1 MDADSLSAPVPIE
14 ELVKP
19 YGINITNIKEINIFL
34 DLYYNKDI
42 NKSNIKTEFIKYQID
57 NNFTQVTKVGVL
69 IYIYQLGRLSGKYKC
84 ADLELEKYIKVR
96 DVRENSGVMV
106 FSIFTS
112 AYPYKHND
120 PINDKNIRDSTG
132 DSSGRD
138 GDGDKGGSVNK
149 GGSNGSFSCK
159 YNCAFC
165 PSEPGQPKSYMA
177 GEPGVDRAIQNDYDP
192 IKQVFSRAIQYVQQG
207 HVIDKIEVIIQGGTW
222 DSYEED
228 YRIEFVRD
236 IYYAF
241 NVFMNYLQAMI
252 NPQAP
257 TPPMAPTAPTALT
270 TTTQSEPFIF
280 NGCTLRCKL
289 SLEEEI
295 KINET
300 GMCRVIGLTPE
311 TRPDQIN
318 YKTIQ
323 FLRRIGA
330 TRLQIGVQHLNDDIL
345 RYVER
350 GCYRKHTENAI
361 KMLKDNGFKVD
372 AHLMLD
378 LPAPPG
384 YEGRMPD
391 IDADMLTE
399 FNTNPSFKVD
409 QLKIY
414 PCMVTPYTKIKEW
427 YEQGIYK
434 PYGEDV
440 VKTSEEKIEFK
451 KLSKIDKVN
460 KRLENPLY
468 KNILNFYTQ
477 IHQSIRTNRIIRD
490 LPSKVLLGGTM
501 RLGMR
506 SEIERDIDTLGLV
519 ATCIRSR
526 EIGNHKNVN
535 LKLDEPELKILEF
548 ESSGGSE
555 YFLSYETEYVY
566 PDNKGSRSILFSFL
580 RLRLSKNAG
589 CTDKGKVIFP
599 DLCDTALVRELHT
612 YGPVAPCKENQ
623 HLYTHDPSDPSD
635 THDTNNTEP
644 KGAVGPVGPVGH
656 RSISNLL
663 MASSTGLD
671 ISQHKGYGKKLLQ
684 KAEEIAIKNGYQKIA
699 VIAGVGVRN
708 YYRKQGYIHDTSNG
722 CYQLKYLQ
730 QPQQLMPYVDISMP
744 LMHALCLFF
753 YFLFTSF

>member
-1 MDADSLSAPVPIE
+1 MTSSPVISIE

-19 YGINITNIKEINIFL
+19 YGINITNIDEIYAFL
-34 DLYYNKDI
+34 DMYYDQKVD
-42 NKSNIKTEFIKYQID
+42 KSNIKKDFIKYQID
-57 NNFTQVTKVGVL
+57 NKFTQVTKVGIL
-69 IYIYQLGRLSGKYKC
+69 IYIYQLGRLNGRYKKE
-84 ADLELEKYIKVR
+84 DLELEKYIKVR

-112 AYPYKHND
+112 AYPYGPND
-120 PINDKNIRDSTG
+120 VG
-132 DSSGRD
+132 GVGGSSG
-138 GDGDKGGSVNK
+138 GVGSSVGGGGVGGGGSSGGV
-149 GGSNGSFSCK
+149 GGSGGSGKEGAFSCK

-207 HVIDKIEVIIQGGTW
+207 HIVDKIEVIIQGGTW

-228 YRIEFVRD
+228 YRVEFVRD

-241 NVFMNYLQAMI
+241 NVFMNYLQI
-252 NPQAP
+252 LVGPSS
-257 TPPMAPTAPTALT
+257 TPSTPSFLTAPANP
-270 TTTQSEPFIF
+270 SFIF
-280 NGCTLRCKL
+280 NGCALRSKL

-384 YEGRMPD
+384 YEGRMAEV
-391 IDADMLTE
+391 DAEMLTE
-399 FNTNPSFKVD
+399 FNTNPAFKVD
-409 QLKIY
+409 QIKIY

-434 PYGEDV
+434 PYGEDIP
-440 VKTSEEKIEFK
+440 KTSEEKIEFK

-468 KNILNFYTQ
+468 KNILTFYTQ
-477 IHQSIRTNRIIRD
+477 IHPSIRTNRIIRD

-535 LKLDEPELKILEF
+535 LNLKEPELQILEF
-548 ESSGGSE
+548 ESSGGRE
-555 YFLSYETEYVY
+555 YFLSYEHIY
-566 PDNKGSRSILFSFL
+566 PDTNGNRSILFSFL

-599 DLCDTALVRELHT
+599 DLCNTALVRELHT
-612 YGPVAPCKENQ
+612 YGPVTPCKENQ
-623 HLYTHDPSDPSD
+623 GLYTSDGGGGGVGVGGAGPIG
-635 THDTNNTEP
+635 P
-644 KGAVGPVGPVGH
+644 K
-656 RSISNLL
+656 ISNLL
-663 MASSTGLD
+663 MASSAGLD

-684 KAEEIAIKNGYQKIA
+684 KAEEIAFNNGYKKIA

-708 YYRKQGYIHDTSNG
+708 YYRKQGYVHDTSNG
-722 CYQLKYLQ
+722 CFQLKHLE
-730 QPQQLMPYVDISMP
+730 PCRHVDITIW
-744 LMHALCLFF
+744 LLHFLLFVF
-753 YFLFTSF
+753 YLLFV

>member
-1 MDADSLSAPVPIE
+1 MDDFSKFSKPVIPIE

-19 YGINITNIKEINIFL
+19 YGVNITNIDEIYVFL
-34 DLYYNKDI
+34 DMYYNQIID
-42 NKSNIKTEFIKYQID
+42 KSNIKKDFIKYQID
-57 NNFTQVTKVGVL
+57 NKFTQITKVGIL
-69 IYIYQLGRLSGKYKC
+69 IYIYQLGRLNGRYKKE
-84 ADLELEKYIKVR
+84 DLELEKYIKVR

-112 AYPYKHND
+112 AYPYGSKLD
-120 PINDKNIRDSTG
+120 NIEG
-132 DSSGRD
+132 KEGA
-138 GDGDKGGSVNK
+138 
-149 GGSNGSFSCK
+149 FSCK

-228 YRIEFVRD
+228 YRVEFVRD

-241 NVFMNYLQAMI
+241 NVFMNYLQTLLH
-252 NPQAP
+252 PS
-257 TPPMAPTAPTALT
+257 TTAPVTTA
-270 TTTQSEPFIF
+270 PFIF
-280 NGCTLRCKL
+280 NGCALRGKL

-384 YEGRMPD
+384 YEGRMAE

-399 FNTNPSFKVD
+399 FNNNPVFKVD

-434 PYGEDV
+434 PYGEDI
-440 VKTSEEKIEFK
+440 VKTNEEKIEFK

-468 KNILNFYTQ
+468 KNILTFYTQ
-477 IHQSIRTNRIIRD
+477 IHPSIRTNRIIRD

-535 LKLDEPELKILEF
+535 LYMHLKEPELRVLEF
-548 ESSGGSE
+548 ESSGGRE
-555 YFLSYETEYVY
+555 YFLSYEHIY
-566 PDNKGSRSILFSFL
+566 PDSTKSILFSFL

-612 YGPVAPCKENQ
+612 YGPVTPCKENQ
-623 HLYTHDPSDPSD
+623 SLYTGGAG
-635 THDTNNTEP
+635 TEH
-644 KGAVGPVGPVGH
+644 VGPI
-656 RSISNLL
+656 ISNLL

-684 KAEEIAIKNGYQKIA
+684 KAEEIAFNNGYKKIA

-708 YYRKQGYIHDTSNG
+708 YYKKQGYIHDTSNG
-722 CYQLKYLQ
+722 CFQLKHIE
-730 QPQQLMPYVDISMP
+730 QQLQIDISI
-744 LMHALCLFF
+744 LIMHLLCLFF
-753 YFLFTSF
+753 YFLFTLL

>member
-1 MDADSLSAPVPIE
+1 
-14 ELVKP
+14 
-19 YGINITNIKEINIFL
+19 
-34 DLYYNKDI
+34 
-42 NKSNIKTEFIKYQID
+42 
-57 NNFTQVTKVGVL
+57 
-69 IYIYQLGRLSGKYKC
+69 
-84 ADLELEKYIKVR
+84 
-96 DVRENSGVMV
+96 
-106 FSIFTS
+106 
-112 AYPYKHND
+112 
-120 PINDKNIRDSTG
+120 
-132 DSSGRD
+132 
-138 GDGDKGGSVNK
+138 
-149 GGSNGSFSCK
+149 
-159 YNCAFC
+159 
-165 PSEPGQPKSYMA
+165 
-177 GEPGVDRAIQNDYDP
+177 
-192 IKQVFSRAIQYVQQG
+192 
-207 HVIDKIEVIIQGGTW
+207 
-222 DSYEED
+222 
-228 YRIEFVRD
+228 
-236 IYYAF
+236 
-241 NVFMNYLQAMI
+241 MNYLQI
-252 NPQAP
+252 LIAP
-257 TPPMAPTAPTALT
+257 TSSTSTAPTTSPSPT
-270 TTTQSEPFIF
+270 TTTPFIF
-280 NGCTLRCKL
+280 NGCTLRGKL

-384 YEGRMPD
+384 YEGRMPE

-399 FNTNPSFKVD
+399 FNNNSAFKVD

-468 KNILNFYTQ
+468 KNILTFYTQ
-477 IHQSIRTNRIIRD
+477 IHPSIRTNRIIRD

-506 SEIERDIDTLGLV
+506 SEIDRDIDTLGLV

-535 LKLDEPELKILEF
+535 LHMHLKEPELRVLEF
-548 ESSGGSE
+548 ESSGGIE
-555 YFLSYETEYVY
+555 YFLSYESEHIC
-566 PDNKGSRSILFSFL
+566 PDSKGTKSILFSFL

-612 YGPVAPCKENQ
+612 YGPVTPCKENQ
-623 HLYTHDPSDPSD
+623 GLYTSDGGGG
-635 THDTNNTEP
+635 
-644 KGAVGPVGPVGH
+644 GAGAEHVGPI
-656 RSISNLL
+656 ISNLL

-684 KAEEIAIKNGYQKIA
+684 KAEEIAFNNGYKKIA

-708 YYRKQGYIHDTSNG
+708 YYRKQGYVHDTSNG
-722 CYQLKYLQ
+722 CFQLKHLE
-730 QPQQLMPYVDISMP
+730 PHRLHVDITIW
-744 LMHALCLFF
+744 LLHFLLFVF
-753 YFLFTSF
+753 YLLFV

>member
-1 MDADSLSAPVPIE
+1 MINIFNKFGFIKFIMMTDVNTTMTDVNTTPSPVISIE

-19 YGINITNIKEINIFL
+19 YGINITNINEIYTFL
-34 DLYYNKDI
+34 DMYYDQTI
-42 NKSNIKTEFIKYQID
+42 DKSNIKKDFIKYQID
-57 NNFTQVTKVGVL
+57 NKFTQVTKVGIL
-69 IYIYQLGRLSGKYKC
+69 IYMYQLGRMNGKYKKE
-84 ADLELEKYIKVR
+84 DLELEKYIKVR

-112 AYPYKHND
+112 AFPYG
-120 PINDKNIRDSTG
+120 P
-132 DSSGRD
+132 
-138 GDGDKGGSVNK
+138 KGGNEGK
-149 GGSNGSFSCK
+149 DGGSKEGAFSCK

-207 HVIDKIEVIIQGGTW
+207 HIVDKIEVIIQGGTW

-228 YRIEFVRD
+228 YRVEFVRD

-241 NVFMNYLQAMI
+241 NVFMNYLQTLIAPSP
-252 NPQAP
+252 NPSP
-257 TPPMAPTAPTALT
+257 NP
-270 TTTQSEPFIF
+270 SFNF
-280 NGCTLRCKL
+280 NGCALRGKL

-361 KMLKDNGFKVD
+361 RMLKDNGFKVD

-399 FNTNPSFKVD
+399 FNTNPAFKVD

-434 PYGEDV
+434 PYGEDI
-440 VKTSEEKIEFK
+440 VKTSEEKIEFR

-468 KNILNFYTQ
+468 KNILTFYTQ
-477 IHQSIRTNRIIRD
+477 IHPSIRTNRIIRD
-490 LPSKVLLGGTM
+490 LPSKILLGGTM

-526 EIGNHKNVN
+526 EIGNYKNVN
-535 LKLDEPELKILEF
+535 LHMHLKEPELKVLEF
-548 ESSGGSE
+548 ESSGGIE
-555 YFLSYETEYVY
+555 YFLSYESEYVY

-612 YGPVAPCKENQ
+612 YGPVTPCKENQ
-623 HLYTHDPSDPSD
+623 DLYASG
-635 THDTNNTEP
+635 N
-644 KGAVGPVGPVGH
+644 
-656 RSISNLL
+656 ISNLL
-663 MASSTGLD
+663 MRSSAGLD

-684 KAEEIAIKNGYQKIA
+684 KAEEIAFNNGYKKIA
-699 VIAGVGVRN
+699 VIAGIGVRN
-708 YYRKQGYIHDTSNG
+708 YYRKQGYVHDTSNG
-722 CYQLKYLQ
+722 CFQLKHLQ
-730 QPQQLMPYVDISMP
+730 QPQVDISMF
-744 LMHALCLFF
+744 LMHIMCLFF
-753 YFLFTSF
+753 YFLFISL

>member
-1 MDADSLSAPVPIE
+1 MIDVNTTMTDVNTTMTPSPVISIE

-19 YGINITNIKEINIFL
+19 YGINITNINEIYTFL
-34 DLYYNKDI
+34 DMYYDQTI
-42 NKSNIKTEFIKYQID
+42 DKSNIKKDFIKYQID
-57 NNFTQVTKVGVL
+57 NKFTQVTKVGIL
-69 IYIYQLGRLSGKYKC
+69 IYMYQLGRMNGKYKKE
-84 ADLELEKYIKVR
+84 DLELEKYIKVR

-112 AYPYKHND
+112 AFPYGPNGGGNEGK
-120 PINDKNIRDSTG
+120 
-132 DSSGRD
+132 D
-138 GDGDKGGSVNK
+138 GDVEGKEGA
-149 GGSNGSFSCK
+149 FSCK

-207 HVIDKIEVIIQGGTW
+207 HIVDKIEVIIQGGTW

-228 YRIEFVRD
+228 YRVEFVRD

-241 NVFMNYLQAMI
+241 NVFMNYLQTLIAPSP
-252 NPQAP
+252 NPSS
-257 TPPMAPTAPTALT
+257 TFL
-270 TTTQSEPFIF
+270 SIPFNF
-280 NGCTLRCKL
+280 NGCALRGKL

-384 YEGRMPD
+384 YEGRMPE

-399 FNTNPSFKVD
+399 FNTNPAFKVD

-434 PYGEDV
+434 PYGEDI
-440 VKTSEEKIEFK
+440 VKTSEEKIEFR

-468 KNILNFYTQ
+468 KNILTFYTQ
-477 IHQSIRTNRIIRD
+477 IHPSIRTNRIIRD

-526 EIGNHKNVN
+526 EIGNYKNVN
-535 LKLDEPELKILEF
+535 LHMHLKEPELKVLEF
-548 ESSGGSE
+548 ESSGGIE
-555 YFLSYETEYVY
+555 YFLSYEHIY

-612 YGPVAPCKENQ
+612 YGPVTPCKENQ
-623 HLYTHDPSDPSD
+623 GLYTSDGGSGSV
-635 THDTNNTEP
+635 
-644 KGAVGPVGPVGH
+644 GASVGPK
-656 RSISNLL
+656 ISNLL
-663 MASSTGLD
+663 MRSSAGLD

-684 KAEEIAIKNGYQKIA
+684 KAEEIAFNNGYKKIA

-708 YYRKQGYIHDTSNG
+708 YYRKQGYVHDTSNG
-722 CYQLKYLQ
+722 CFQLKHLQ
-730 QPQQLMPYVDISMP
+730 QLQVDISMF
-744 LMHALCLFF
+744 LMHIMCLFL
-753 YFLFTSF
+753 YFLYIVF

>member
-1 MDADSLSAPVPIE
+1 MTDVNTTSSPVISIE

-19 YGINITNIKEINIFL
+19 YGINITNIDEIYAFL
-34 DLYYNKDI
+34 DMYYDQVVD
-42 NKSNIKTEFIKYQID
+42 KSNIKKDFIKYQID
-57 NNFTQVTKVGVL
+57 NKFTTVTKVGIL
-69 IYIYQLGRLSGKYKC
+69 IYIYQLGRLNGKYKKE
-84 ADLELEKYIKVR
+84 DLELEKHIKVR

-112 AYPYKHND
+112 AFPYGPNGVGGGIGGGSK
-120 PINDKNIRDSTG
+120 
-132 DSSGRD
+132 
-138 GDGDKGGSVNK
+138 DGDKGSK
-149 GGSNGSFSCK
+149 GNGGEGAFSCK

-207 HVIDKIEVIIQGGTW
+207 HIVDKIEVIIQGGTW

-228 YRIEFVRD
+228 YRVEFVRD

-241 NVFMNYLQAMI
+241 NVFMNYLQTLI
-252 NPQAP
+252 AP
-257 TPPMAPTAPTALT
+257 PTLTSSAPSPVSSTPPA
-270 TTTQSEPFIF
+270 FIF
-280 NGCTLRCKL
+280 NGCILRDKL

-384 YEGRMPD
+384 YEGRMAEV
-391 IDADMLTE
+391 DAEMLTE
-399 FNTNPSFKVD
+399 FNTNPAFKVD

-414 PCMVTPYTKIKEW
+414 PCMVTPYTKIREW

-451 KLSKIDKVN
+451 KLSKMDKVN

-468 KNILNFYTQ
+468 KNILTFYTQ
-477 IHQSIRTNRIIRD
+477 IHPSIRTNRIIRD

-535 LKLDEPELKILEF
+535 LNLKEPELKVLEF
-548 ESSGGSE
+548 ESSGGRE
-555 YFLSYETEYVY
+555 YFLSYEHIY
-566 PDNKGSRSILFSFL
+566 PDSKGSRSILFSFL

-599 DLCDTALVRELHT
+599 DLCNTALVRELHT
-612 YGPVAPCKENQ
+612 YGPVTPCKENQ
-623 HLYTHDPSDPSD
+623 GLYTSDGGGVGSGGVGSGVGGGVGGGGGGGGGAGDGPIGPIG
-635 THDTNNTEP
+635 P
-644 KGAVGPVGPVGH
+644 K
-656 RSISNLL
+656 ISNLL
-663 MASSTGLD
+663 MRSSTGLD

-684 KAEEIAIKNGYQKIA
+684 KAEEIAFNNGYKKIA

-708 YYRKQGYIHDTSNG
+708 YYRKQGYVHDTSNG
-722 CYQLKYLQ
+722 CYQLKHLEPCRPTQLQ
-730 QPQQLMPYVDISMP
+730 EDTSILLLHFIFIV
-744 LMHALCLFF
+744 F
-753 YFLFTSF
+753 YFLFTLL

>member
-1 MDADSLSAPVPIE
+1 
-14 ELVKP
+14 
-19 YGINITNIKEINIFL
+19 
-34 DLYYNKDI
+34 
-42 NKSNIKTEFIKYQID
+42 
-57 NNFTQVTKVGVL
+57 
-69 IYIYQLGRLSGKYKC
+69 
-84 ADLELEKYIKVR
+84 
-96 DVRENSGVMV
+96 
-106 FSIFTS
+106 
-112 AYPYKHND
+112 
-120 PINDKNIRDSTG
+120 
-132 DSSGRD
+132 
-138 GDGDKGGSVNK
+138 
-149 GGSNGSFSCK
+149 
-159 YNCAFC
+159 
-165 PSEPGQPKSYMA
+165 MA

-207 HVIDKIEVIIQGGTW
+207 HIIDKIEVIIQGGTW

-228 YRIEFVRD
+228 YRVDFVRD

-241 NVFMNYLQAMI
+241 NVFMNYLQTLIGPASTT
-252 NPQAP
+252 PAPP
-257 TPPMAPTAPTALT
+257 TPPTPASTAPTT
-270 TTTQSEPFIF
+270 PPPFIF
-280 NGCTLRCKL
+280 NGCTLRGKL
-289 SLEEEI
+289 SLEEEL

-384 YEGRMPD
+384 YEGRMAEVD
-391 IDADMLTE
+391 VDMLTE
-399 FNTNPSFKVD
+399 FNNNPAFKVD

-434 PYGEDV
+434 PYGEDIA
-440 VKTSEEKIEFK
+440 KTSEEKIEFK

-468 KNILNFYTQ
+468 KNILTFYTQ
-477 IHQSIRTNRIIRD
+477 IHPSIRTNRIIRD

-535 LKLDEPELKILEF
+535 LHMHLKEPELRVLEF
-548 ESSGGSE
+548 ESSGGRE
-555 YFLSYETEYVY
+555 YFLSYEHTY

-599 DLCDTALVRELHT
+599 DLCNTALVRELHT
-612 YGPVAPCKENQ
+612 YGPVTPCKENQ
-623 HLYTHDPSDPSD
+623 GLYTSDGPIG
-635 THDTNNTEP
+635 P
-644 KGAVGPVGPVGH
+644 K
-656 RSISNLL
+656 ISNLL
-663 MASSTGLD
+663 MRSSAELD

-684 KAEEIAIKNGYQKIA
+684 KAEEIAFNNGYKKIA

-708 YYRKQGYIHDTSNG
+708 YYRKQGYVHDTSNG
-722 CYQLKYLQ
+722 CFQLKHLEPCRLQ
-730 QPQQLMPYVDISMP
+730 VDITIW
-744 LMHALCLFF
+744 LLYFLIFVFYLFF
-753 YFLFTSF
+753 V

>member
-1 MDADSLSAPVPIE
+1 MINIFNKFGFIKFITMTDVNTTMTDVNTTQSPVISIE

-19 YGINITNIKEINIFL
+19 YGINITNINEIYTFL
-34 DLYYNKDI
+34 DMYYDQKVD
-42 NKSNIKTEFIKYQID
+42 KSNIKKDFIKYQID
-57 NNFTQVTKVGVL
+57 NKFTQVTKVGIL
-69 IYIYQLGRLSGKYKC
+69 IYMYQLGRMNGKYKKE
-84 ADLELEKYIKVR
+84 DLELEKYIKVR

-112 AYPYKHND
+112 AFPYGPDD
-120 PINDKNIRDSTG
+120 PNSNS
-132 DSSGRD
+132 
-138 GDGDKGGSVNK
+138 GDGKGGA
-149 GGSNGSFSCK
+149 FSCK

-207 HVIDKIEVIIQGGTW
+207 HIVDKIEVIIQGGTW

-228 YRIEFVRD
+228 YRVEFVRD

-241 NVFMNYLQAMI
+241 NVFMNYLQ
-252 NPQAP
+252 
-257 TPPMAPTAPTALT
+257 TLLT
-270 TTTQSEPFIF
+270 TTTSYPSYPSPNPSFIF
-280 NGCTLRCKL
+280 NGCALRGKL

-295 KINET
+295 KINEM

-399 FNTNPSFKVD
+399 FNTNPAFKVD

-434 PYGEDV
+434 PYGEDI
-440 VKTSEEKIEFK
+440 VKTSEEKVEFR

-468 KNILNFYTQ
+468 KNILTFYTQ
-477 IHQSIRTNRIIRD
+477 IHPSIRTNRIIRD

-535 LKLDEPELKILEF
+535 LHMHLKEPELKVLEF
-548 ESSGGSE
+548 ESSGGIE
-555 YFLSYETEYVY
+555 YFLSYESVY

-612 YGPVAPCKENQ
+612 YGPVTPCKENQ
-623 HLYTHDPSDPSD
+623 DLYASG
-635 THDTNNTEP
+635 N
-644 KGAVGPVGPVGH
+644 
-656 RSISNLL
+656 ISNLL
-663 MASSTGLD
+663 MRSSAGLD

-684 KAEEIAIKNGYQKIA
+684 KAEEIAFNNGYKKIA

-708 YYRKQGYIHDTSNG
+708 YYRKQGYVHDTSNG
-722 CYQLKYLQ
+722 CFQLKHLQ
-730 QPQQLMPYVDISMP
+730 QPQVDISMF
-744 LMHALCLFF
+744 LMHIMCLFF
-753 YFLFTSF
+753 YFLYIVF

>member
-1 MDADSLSAPVPIE
+1 
-14 ELVKP
+14 
-19 YGINITNIKEINIFL
+19 
-34 DLYYNKDI
+34 
-42 NKSNIKTEFIKYQID
+42 
-57 NNFTQVTKVGVL
+57 
-69 IYIYQLGRLSGKYKC
+69 
-84 ADLELEKYIKVR
+84 
-96 DVRENSGVMV
+96 
-106 FSIFTS
+106 
-112 AYPYKHND
+112 
-120 PINDKNIRDSTG
+120 
-132 DSSGRD
+132 
-138 GDGDKGGSVNK
+138 
-149 GGSNGSFSCK
+149 
-159 YNCAFC
+159 
-165 PSEPGQPKSYMA
+165 
-177 GEPGVDRAIQNDYDP
+177 
-192 IKQVFSRAIQYVQQG
+192 
-207 HVIDKIEVIIQGGTW
+207 
-222 DSYEED
+222 
-228 YRIEFVRD
+228 
-236 IYYAF
+236 
-241 NVFMNYLQAMI
+241 
-252 NPQAP
+252 
-257 TPPMAPTAPTALT
+257 
-270 TTTQSEPFIF
+270 
-280 NGCTLRCKL
+280 
-289 SLEEEI
+289 
-295 KINET
+295 
-300 GMCRVIGLTPE
+300 
-311 TRPDQIN
+311 
-318 YKTIQ
+318 
-323 FLRRIGA
+323 
-330 TRLQIGVQHLNDDIL
+330 
-345 RYVER
+345 
-350 GCYRKHTENAI
+350 
-361 KMLKDNGFKVD
+361 
-372 AHLMLD
+372 MLD

-414 PCMVTPYTKIKEW
+414 PCMVTPYTMIKEW

-566 PDNKGSRSILFSFL
+566 PENKGSRSILFSFL

-612 YGPVAPCKENQ
+612 YGPVTPCKENQ
-623 HLYTHDPSDPSD
+623 GLYTPTGSNDPDTPHDP
-635 THDTNNTEP
+635 NNTEP
-644 KGAVGPVGPVGH
+644 KGAIGPMGH
-656 RSISNLL
+656 RGISNLL
-663 MASSTGLD
+663 MASSAGLD

-722 CYQLKYLQ
+722 CFQLKYLQ
-730 QPQQLMPYVDISMP
+730 QAQQPQPCVDISML
-744 LMHALCLFF
+744 LMHVLCFFF
-753 YFLFTSF
+753 YFLFISL

>member
-69 IYIYQLGRLSGKYKC
+69 IYIYQLGRLNGKYKC

-112 AYPYKHND
+112 AYPYKRND
-120 PINDKNIRDSTG
+120 PVNDKNTG
-132 DSSGRD
+132 DGGKGKDSRD
-138 GDGDKGGSVNK
+138 GGGGK
-149 GGSNGSFSCK
+149 DGSFSCK

-252 NPQAP
+252 NPITTKGAFG
-257 TPPMAPTAPTALT
+257 T
-270 TTTQSEPFIF
+270 TTTSGKGTDPFIF

-350 GCYRKHTENAI
+350 GCYIKHTENAI

-384 YEGRMPD
+384 YEGCMPD

-548 ESSGGSE
+548 ESSEGVE
-555 YFLSYETEYVY
+555 YFLSYESEYVY

-623 HLYTHDPSDPSD
+623 HLYTSTGSNDPY
-635 THDTNNTEP
+635 NTEP
-644 KGAVGPVGPVGH
+644 NGPEGAVGPKGARG
-656 RSISNLL
+656 ISNLL

-730 QPQQLMPYVDISMP
+730 QAQQPQQPYVDISIP

>member
-1 MDADSLSAPVPIE
+1 MTNVNTTSGPVISIE

-19 YGINITNIKEINIFL
+19 YGINITNIDEIYAFL
-34 DLYYNKDI
+34 DMYYDQTVD
-42 NKSNIKTEFIKYQID
+42 KSNIKKDFIKYQID
-57 NNFTQVTKVGVL
+57 NKFTQVTKVGIL
-69 IYIYQLGRLSGKYKC
+69 IYIYQLGRLNGKYKKE
-84 ADLELEKYIKVR
+84 DLELEKYIKVR

-112 AYPYKHND
+112 AFPYGPK
-120 PINDKNIRDSTG
+120 
-132 DSSGRD
+132 D
-138 GDGDKGGSVNK
+138 GE
-149 GGSNGSFSCK
+149 SNGGNGGNGSEGAFSCK

-207 HVIDKIEVIIQGGTW
+207 HIIDKIEVIIQGGTW

-228 YRIEFVRD
+228 YRVEFVRD

-241 NVFMNYLQAMI
+241 NVFMNYLQSLI
-252 NPQAP
+252 AP
-257 TPPMAPTAPTALT
+257 SSAPPILTSTAPSTLTSSALP
-270 TTTQSEPFIF
+270 PFIF
-280 NGCTLRCKL
+280 NGCVLRGKL

-384 YEGRMPD
+384 YEGRMAEV
-391 IDADMLTE
+391 DADMLTE
-399 FNTNPSFKVD
+399 FNNNPAFKVD
-409 QLKIY
+409 QIKIY

-434 PYGEDV
+434 PYGEDI

-468 KNILNFYTQ
+468 KNILTFYTQ
-477 IHQSIRTNRIIRD
+477 IHPSIRTNRIIRD

-535 LKLDEPELKILEF
+535 LHMHLKEPELRVLEF

-555 YFLSYETEYVY
+555 YFLSYEHTYS
-566 PDNKGSRSILFSFL
+566 DNKGSRSILFSFL

-599 DLCDTALVRELHT
+599 DLCNTALIRELHT
-612 YGPVAPCKENQ
+612 YGPVTPCKENQ
-623 HLYTHDPSDPSD
+623 GLYTSD
-635 THDTNNTEP
+635 EGAIGGP
-644 KGAVGPVGPVGH
+644 K
-656 RSISNLL
+656 ISNLL
-663 MASSTGLD
+663 MRSSAELD

-684 KAEEIAIKNGYQKIA
+684 KAEEIAFNNGYKKIA
-699 VIAGVGVRN
+699 VIAGIGVRN

-722 CYQLKYLQ
+722 CFQLKHLEPHRLQ
-730 QPQQLMPYVDISMP
+730 VDITIW
-744 LMHALCLFF
+744 LLYFLIFVFYLFF
-753 YFLFTSF
+753 V

>member
-1 MDADSLSAPVPIE
+1 MDTDPVSAPVPIE

-120 PINDKNIRDSTG
+120 PINDKNIRDS
-132 DSSGRD
+132 DD
-138 GDGDKGGSVNK
+138 GKDGSVNK
-149 GGSNGSFSCK
+149 DGSFSCK

-241 NVFMNYLQAMI
+241 NVFMNYLQTMI
-252 NPQAP
+252 NPLSPPPP
-257 TPPMAPTAPTALT
+257 TVLT
-270 TTTQSEPFIF
+270 TKGAFGTTQSDPFIF
-280 NGCTLRCKL
+280 NGCKLRCKL

-350 GCYRKHTENAI
+350 GCYRKHTESAI
-361 KMLKDNGFKVD
+361 RMLKDNGFKVD

-384 YEGRMPD
+384 YEGYMAK

-548 ESSGGSE
+548 ESSGGVE
-555 YFLSYETEYVY
+555 YFLSYETEYT
-566 PDNKGSRSILFSFL
+566 PLQNNQSRSILFSFL

-623 HLYTHDPSDPSD
+623 HLYTSTGSNDPD
-635 THDTNNTEP
+635 NTEP
-644 KGAVGPVGPVGH
+644 NGPEGAVGPRG
-656 RSISNLL
+656 ISNLL

-722 CYQLKYLQ
+722 YYQLKYLQ
-730 QPQQLMPYVDISMP
+730 QTKPCVDISML

-753 YFLFTSF
+753 YFLFISL

>member
-1 MDADSLSAPVPIE
+1 
-14 ELVKP
+14 
-19 YGINITNIKEINIFL
+19 
-34 DLYYNKDI
+34 
-42 NKSNIKTEFIKYQID
+42 
-57 NNFTQVTKVGVL
+57 
-69 IYIYQLGRLSGKYKC
+69 
-84 ADLELEKYIKVR
+84 
-96 DVRENSGVMV
+96 
-106 FSIFTS
+106 
-112 AYPYKHND
+112 
-120 PINDKNIRDSTG
+120 
-132 DSSGRD
+132 
-138 GDGDKGGSVNK
+138 
-149 GGSNGSFSCK
+149 
-159 YNCAFC
+159 
-165 PSEPGQPKSYMA
+165 
-177 GEPGVDRAIQNDYDP
+177 
-192 IKQVFSRAIQYVQQG
+192 
-207 HVIDKIEVIIQGGTW
+207 
-222 DSYEED
+222 
-228 YRIEFVRD
+228 
-236 IYYAF
+236 
-241 NVFMNYLQAMI
+241 
-252 NPQAP
+252 
-257 TPPMAPTAPTALT
+257 
-270 TTTQSEPFIF
+270 
-280 NGCTLRCKL
+280 
-289 SLEEEI
+289 
-295 KINET
+295 
-300 GMCRVIGLTPE
+300 MCRVIGLTPE

-391 IDADMLTE
+391 VDADMLTE
-399 FNTNPSFKVD
+399 FNTNPAFKVD

-434 PYGEDV
+434 PYGEDI
-440 VKTSEEKIEFK
+440 VKTSEEKIKFRA
-451 KLSKIDKVN
+451 LSKIDKVN

-468 KNILNFYTQ
+468 KNILTFYTQ
-477 IHQSIRTNRIIRD
+477 IHPSIRTNRIIRD

-535 LKLDEPELKILEF
+535 LHMQLQEPELRILEF
-548 ESSGGSE
+548 ESSGGRE
-555 YFLSYETEYVY
+555 YFLSYEHIY
-566 PDNKGSRSILFSFL
+566 PDSTNRSILFSFL

-612 YGPVAPCKENQ
+612 YGPVTPCKENQ
-623 HLYTHDPSDPSD
+623 GLYTSGCG
-635 THDTNNTEP
+635 
-644 KGAVGPVGPVGH
+644 GAEHVGPI
-656 RSISNLL
+656 ISNLL

-684 KAEEIAIKNGYQKIA
+684 KAEEIAIKNGYKKIA

-708 YYRKQGYIHDTSNG
+708 YYRKQGYVHDTSNG
-722 CYQLKYLQ
+722 CYQLKYLE
-730 QPQQLMPYVDISMP
+730 PYMLVQLQVDISR
-744 LMHALCLFF
+744 LLCLFF
-753 YFLFTSF
+753 TFCLIYIYLL